1 MKVTPDQV
9 TIVVPTLNEEEAI
22 GRVIDELRAQGFDD
36 ILVVD
41 GHSRDRTREI
51 AEAKGARVIL
61 QRGRGKADAI
71 ATAVEHLDR
80 PFVVIMDGDWTYP
93 AYEIPRLLELLDG
106 SDEVIGVRARGRENI
121 PLVNRVGNRVIT
133 WVFNVLFG
141 THLTDVCS
149 GMYALRLER
158 LREVEFST
166 RGFSIEVE
174 IAASVTSSGGEVR
187 EVPIRY
193 RRRKGRSKLSR
204 GLFGS
209 VGQGIGIAR
218 DVILL
223 AARYNPVFL
232 IFAGGS
238 LLLIP
243 GILLMGWVAWELL
256 FFGVKHHVW
265 AIIGIALFT
274 SGATSLSLAVLSLY
288 LKRLEL
294 RMVRLVKE
302 ICRLGGSSPLASS
315 TQLRGRPISR

>member
-22 GRVIDELRAQGFDD
+22 GRVIDELRAHGFDD
-36 ILVVD
+36 VLVVD

-106 SDEVIGVRARGRENI
+106 SDEVIGVRAKGRENI

-149 GMYALRLER
+149 GMYAIGW
-158 LREVEFST
+158 
-166 RGFSIEVE
+166 RG
-174 IAASVTSSGGEVR
+174 
-187 EVPIRY
+187 
-193 RRRKGRSKLSR
+193 
-204 GLFGS
+204 
-209 VGQGIGIAR
+209 
-218 DVILL
+218 
-223 AARYNPVFL
+223 
-232 IFAGGS
+232 
-238 LLLIP
+238 
-243 GILLMGWVAWELL
+243 
-256 FFGVKHHVW
+256 
-265 AIIGIALFT
+265 
-274 SGATSLSLAVLSLY
+274 
-288 LKRLEL
+288 
-294 RMVRLVKE
+294 
-302 ICRLGGSSPLASS
+302 
-315 TQLRGRPISR
+315 